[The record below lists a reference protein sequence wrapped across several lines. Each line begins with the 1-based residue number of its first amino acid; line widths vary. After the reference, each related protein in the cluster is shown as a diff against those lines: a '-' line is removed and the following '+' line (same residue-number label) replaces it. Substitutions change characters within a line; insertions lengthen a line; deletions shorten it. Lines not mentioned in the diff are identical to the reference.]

1 MGLSFDELDILNH
14 SLVWGPCNYYV
25 HVYGCIGIL
34 KGIKDYANEP
44 SISNPKLPKPHD
56 SPFAAEATG
65 VRLAG
70 ERCRLEHPSAAGLSR
85 SSGAV
90 ACSIR
95 VYRGYGGH
103 GVYGASRRYRVCRMY
118 KFYRL

>member
-1 MGLSFDELDILNH
+1 MF
-14 SLVWGPCNYYV
+14 
-25 HVYGCIGIL
+25 YGCIGIL
-34 KGIKDYANEP
+34 KGIKDYDNEP

-56 SPFAAEATG
+56 SPFAAEAAG

-70 ERCRLEHPSAAGLSR
+70 EGCRLEHPSATGLSR

-95 VYRGYGGH
+95 VYRAMEAMGFI
-103 GVYGASRRYRVCRMY
+103 GAYRGYRVCRMY
-118 KFYRL
+118 RFYRLLGS